1 MYAGQIYE
9 EAKSWVSN
17 CHINT
22 LIEFLRNSDRYTP
35 YRPISITKFYK
46 SGDEKV
52 IAAESWLS
60 KTRPT
65 SFYKK
70 YNPFIYKKQHEQV

>member
-1 MYAGQIYE
+1 MPP
-9 EAKSWVSN
+9 
-17 CHINT
+17 
-22 LIEFLRNSDRYTP
+22 D
-35 YRPISITKFYK
+35 RPIGITKFHK
-46 SGDEKV
+46 SDDEKV
-52 IAAESWLS
+52 IAAESRLS

>member
-1 MYAGQIYE
+1 MPP
-9 EAKSWVSN
+9 
-17 CHINT
+17 
-22 LIEFLRNSDRYTP
+22 D
-35 YRPISITKFYK
+35 RPISITKFYK

-52 IAAESWLS
+52 IAAESRLS

-70 YNPFIYKKQHEQV
+70 YYPFIYKKQHEQV